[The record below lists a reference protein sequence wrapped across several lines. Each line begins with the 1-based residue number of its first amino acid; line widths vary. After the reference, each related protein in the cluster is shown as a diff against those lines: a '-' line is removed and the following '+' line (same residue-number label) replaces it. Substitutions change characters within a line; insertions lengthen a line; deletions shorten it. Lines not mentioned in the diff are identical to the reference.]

1 MYIINAL
8 LVKNNFLDTGIKI
21 LVFFLMYFY
30 VQFFWK
36 GEIYMYLT
44 LFKYATSNEVE
55 VQIFA

>member
-8 LVKNNFLDTGIKI
+8 LVKNNFLDTAIKI
-21 LVFFLMYFY
+21 LVFVDVFLRAIFLE
-30 VQFFWK
+30 

>member
-21 LVFFLMYFY
+21 LGFFLMYFY

>member
-21 LVFFLMYFY
+21 LGVFFMYFY

-44 LFKYATSNEVE
+44 LFKYATSNEVK
-55 VQIFA
+55 VQIIA

>member
-8 LVKNNFLDTGIKI
+8 LVKNNFLDTAIKI
-21 LVFFLMYFY
+21 LVFVDVFLRAI
-30 VQFFWK
+30 FWK

>member
-21 LVFFLMYFY
+21 LGFFWMYFY

-44 LFKYATSNEVE
+44 LFKYATSNEVK
-55 VQIFA
+55 VQIIA